1 MSIKTTY
8 TDLELDNIFGTSG
21 VGWKQESRRTLNGRV
36 YDFRLIKVGAT
47 PDTTDV
53 HVIKGQ
59 TTIEE
64 GKQEAARYCVANLG
78 GRPRDLTNEEKGEA
92 RMVGVEAKLEATQA
106 ELAAL
111 KKASAPPEGD
121 TEAKPAKNKGGRP
134 RVNKPEDDT
143 ETDGA

>member
-1 MSIKTTY
+1 MSRKTTY

-21 VGWKQESRRTLNGRV
+21 IGWKQESRRTLNGRV
-36 YDFRLIKVGAT
+36 YDFRIIRVGA
-47 PDTTDV
+47 PLESPDV
-53 HVIKGQ
+53 HVIKDQ

-64 GKQEAARYCVANLG
+64 GKQEVARYCVANLG

-92 RMVGVEAKLEATQA
+92 RMVGVEEKLEATQA

-121 TEAKPAKNKGGRP
+121 TEPKPAKKKGGRP
-134 RVNKPEDDT
+134 KNEPEGDT
-143 ETDGA
+143 DTDAA